1 MLRSLRTITRKY
13 STNQDI
19 VIKTLNHNLL
29 ISKLKCN
36 NLSKCNCVNFVKNL
50 EIKDLDGKL
59 SIWMPILYSDKK
71 WCPLGPPDPLGE
83 ITQEEEEEA
92 LRREIMQRDNEIY
105 KIHDD
110 EEDEWASS
118 EMEELLIR
126 AA

>member
-1 MLRSLRTITRKY
+1 MLRSLRTITRNY

-29 ISKLKCN
+29 ISKLRCN
-36 NLSKCNCVNFVKNL
+36 NLSKCDCVNYVKNL

-59 SIWMPILYSDKK
+59 SIWVPILYSDKK
-71 WCPLGPPDPLGE
+71 WCPLGPPGSSE
-83 ITQEEEEEA
+83 VISQEDEEEA
-92 LRREIMQRDNEIY
+92 LRREIMERDNEIY
-105 KIHDD
+105 KIYD
-110 EEDEWASS
+110 EDEWASI

>member
-19 VIKTLNHNLL
+19 VMKTLNHNLL
-29 ISKLKCN
+29 ISKLRCN
-36 NLSKCNCVNFVKNL
+36 NLSKCDCVNYVKNL

-59 SIWMPILYSDKK
+59 SIWVPILYSDKK
-71 WCPLGPPDPLGE
+71 WCPLGPPGSSE
-83 ITQEEEEEA
+83 VISQEDEEEA
-92 LRREIMQRDNEIY
+92 LRREIMERDNEIY
-105 KIHDD
+105 KIYD
-110 EEDEWASS
+110 EDEWASI